1 MISNRE
7 SIHQTIEHGKKTF
20 PYSVYHVCIP
30 DWMKKF
36 PLHWHDEFEMIF
48 IYKGQGIFS
57 VNGFRNLCQAGD
69 LIIVPPGSIHAI
81 DQNQNDF
88 VEYFNIIFSLALLE
102 DNPESHCFRNY
113 LSQLSENDCMK
124 DLFLRAA
131 SPICKKLA
139 PLARDLIEHR
149 HEKYCGYELMIKS
162 RLYEILYILYNE
174 NLNDK
179 KSSPQNQRE
188 KENAL
193 RLKKIL
199 SYMRE
204 HFSEKITIEEISE
217 IASLSQS
224 RFMTFFKNQT
234 GTSFI
239 KYLNDYRLEAA
250 AEELQATR
258 KSITQI
264 AIDNGFENLSYFV
277 RAFKAKY
284 NSPPHDYRK
293 LI

>member
-7 SIHQTIEHGKKTF
+7 NIHQTIGHGKKTF

-88 VEYFNIIFSLALLE
+88 VEYFNIIFSLSLLE

-113 LSQLSENDCMK
+113 LSQLSDNDCMK

-139 PLARDLIEHR
+139 PQSPIPM
-149 HEKYCGYELMIKS
+149 KKNN
-162 RLYEILYILYNE
+162 LY
-174 NLNDK
+174 K
-179 KSSPQNQRE
+179 
-188 KENAL
+188 
-193 RLKKIL
+193 
-199 SYMRE
+199 
-204 HFSEKITIEEISE
+204 
-217 IASLSQS
+217 
-224 RFMTFFKNQT
+224 
-234 GTSFI
+234 
-239 KYLNDYRLEAA
+239 
-250 AEELQATR
+250 
-258 KSITQI
+258 
-264 AIDNGFENLSYFV
+264 
-277 RAFKAKY
+277 
-284 NSPPHDYRK
+284 
-293 LI
+293 